1 MLWVWLSLCFHFW
14 WFVTRILLSFRSI
27 ERRLSVS
34 FLAFDQWQLTI
45 ALWFLFSSSFWLCD
59 SKRKREFVKGIAI
72 LFFPVTRR
80 VLFDVWH
87 LPKTPGGCTCC
98 ELLSFDFI
106 REWVTDVPVCFSI
119 SLPCK
124 FVSHFQKE
132 YLENYGTGQPKLVI
146 PFVLSAFPVSTPFF
160 WCVCVCVFPL
170 LLAVFLGKC
179 PSEGKVFFFL
189 NFDLNLFFSFFLL
202 GRNFCCILMNVS
214 LFLLLTEN
222 QMISAYLPSSFFFY
236 PVFSVM
242 Y

>member
-72 LFFPVTRR
+72 LFFLVTRR

-106 REWVTDVPVCFSI
+106 REWVTDVLVCFSI

-160 WCVCVCVFPL
+160 WCVCVCVSFVVGCFPWKMSEWRESF
-170 LLAVFLGKC
+170 FLFKFRFE
-179 PSEGKVFFFL
+179 SFFFFL
-189 NFDLNLFFSFFLL
+189 SVGQEFLL
-202 GRNFCCILMNVS
+202 YSDECFSLSPFNWKPNDKRLS
-214 LFLLLTEN
+214 SLLLLFL
-222 QMISAYLPSSFFFY
+222 SC
-236 PVFSVM
+236 V
-242 Y
+242 